1 MLSWFSSLTDASKLL
16 YTADALPKSPSL
28 PKQLLDDRAY
38 ATLLV
43 PLKAC
48 DISKWERAMNI
59 VVLRETQAG
68 EARVALMPESIKKL
82 IAAKATVLVE
92 SGAGLAAARS
102 DNDFREAGAE
112 ISNDRDALLAS
123 ADVLPVVNR
132 PRADDFEKLK
142 SGAVVIGF
150 LRPLD
155 EPAALKPA
163 LASVTTTFAVELI
176 PRITR
181 AQSMDA
187 LSSMATVAGYKA
199 VIIGAESIP
208 RMFPLLMTAAGT
220 VPPARVLV
228 LGAGVAGLQAIATA
242 RRLGAVVEGYDVR
255 AAAGEQVKSLGATF
269 LEVDLGGIKTEDAG
283 GYAVELSDEAM
294 NRGRALIAEHAK
306 SADIV
311 ITTAQV
317 PGRRAPLL
325 ITEEAVNGMK
335 RGSMVIDLAGAT
347 GGNCALTKADETVE
361 RNGVTIIAP
370 TNLAAT
376 VPVHASQLYARN
388 ITAFLIPMI
397 KDGQLQI
404 DMNDDVV
411 GPSCVTHK
419 GEVVNKRVS
428 DLLAK

>member
-1 MLSWFSSLTDASKLL
+1 MPIK
-16 YTADALPKSPSL
+16 
-28 PKQLLDDRAY
+28 
-38 ATLLV
+38 
-43 PLKAC
+43 
-48 DISKWERAMNI
+48 I
-59 VVLRETQAG
+59 VVLRETQEG
-68 EARVALMPESIKKL
+68 EARVALMPESVKKL
-82 IAAKATVLVE
+82 VGYGTSVNIE
-92 SGAGLAAARS
+92 SRAGLSAART
-102 DNDFREAGAE
+102 DDDYREAGAE
-112 ISNDRDALLAS
+112 VSSDRESLLAN
-123 ADVLPVVNR
+123 ADVLAVVNR
-132 PRADDFEKLK
+132 PSANDFARLK
-142 SGAVVIGF
+142 KDAVVIGF

-155 EPAALKPA
+155 EPAALLPA
-163 LASVTTTFAVELI
+163 VDRSVTTFSVELI

-181 AQSMDA
+181 AQAMDA

-199 VIIGAESIP
+199 VLIGAAHIP

-283 GYAVELSDEAM
+283 GYAVELSEAAM
-294 NRGRALIAEHAK
+294 DRGRALIAEHARK
-306 SADIV
+306 ADLI

-325 ITEEAVNGMK
+325 ITEAAVNGMR
-335 RGSMVIDLAGAT
+335 RGSIVIDLAGAT
-347 GGNCALTKADETVE
+347 GGNCALSQADVTVE
-361 RNGVTIIAP
+361 RDGVTIIAP
-370 TNLAAT
+370 TNLPAT
-376 VPVHASQLYARN
+376 IPVHASQLYSRN
-388 ITAFLIPMI
+388 VTSFLSLLI

-419 GEVVNKRVS
+419 GEVVNQRVAAA
-428 DLLAK
+428 LQAQPG